1 MDIFINVPRVKI
13 EDFDT
18 QKAKKTSSKDMKETI
33 EKARKIQLAR
43 FVGTGKTYNSEM
55 SNKEIEKFCKIGI
68 EEDKFIKNS
77 VQKLDLS
84 TRAYFRILKLAQT
97 IADLE

>member
-1 MDIFINVPRVKI
+1 M
-13 EDFDT
+13 
-18 QKAKKTSSKDMKETI
+18 
-33 EKARKIQLAR
+33 
-43 FVGTGKTYNSEM
+43 
-55 SNKEIEKFCKIGI
+55 
-68 EEDKFIKNS
+68 KNS

>member
-1 MDIFINVPRVKI
+1 
-13 EDFDT
+13 
-18 QKAKKTSSKDMKETI
+18 
-33 EKARKIQLAR
+33 
-43 FVGTGKTYNSEM
+43 M
-55 SNKEIEKFCKIGI
+55 SNKEIEKFCKIWV

-97 IADLE
+97 IADLEWSDTIKIPHLAEALSYRKK